1 MLSMGAA
8 HDDVLDVLYLIYN
21 LKFGRIGKEDV
32 TFWLTGKLACDLF

>member
-8 HDDVLDVLYLIYN
+8 HDDVLDVLYVIYN
-21 LKFGRIGKEDV
+21 LKFGRIVGEDV